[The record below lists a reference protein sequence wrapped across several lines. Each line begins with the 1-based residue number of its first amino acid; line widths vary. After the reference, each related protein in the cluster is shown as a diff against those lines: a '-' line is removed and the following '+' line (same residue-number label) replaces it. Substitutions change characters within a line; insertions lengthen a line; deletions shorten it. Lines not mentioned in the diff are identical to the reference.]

1 MDSEQIIEVCASFGD
16 LLKPKGSYGYFATL
30 DRYLRGSSLIRID
43 HRRHASAMMLE
54 KRHRDHVL
62 PSMQVPFKFTP
73 GHKATR
79 YLRSLP
85 RIDSSLWDRTRQKV
99 RGLHYGDAKTCG

>member
-30 DRYLRGSSLIRID
+30 DRYLRGSSLIRIA

-62 PSMQVPFKFTP
+62 PSMQVPFKFSP

-85 RIDSSLWDRTRQKV
+85 RIDSSL
-99 RGLHYGDAKTCG
+99 